1 MRNLHIVRAEC
12 ARSARAISPNRCYN
26 GHKTDGGGLF
36 PYAGI
41 RRAGRVPRRGGR
53 PAKNRGQNGNGGMK
67 GWRRH
72 RECGSAHMRRLC
84 LERQSGLPELRGRQK
99 GRISLQDGGR
109 ATLADG
115 KRGSRF
121 ANGEIRQVLR
131 SRYAEGRGIPKGG
144 GGADRE
150 TAAPLIKR
158 ALLPGRYDEA
168 ENGRFPRSG
177 DLSRAQSLTR
187 RRRLAAVF
195 RPAHEPAPRRGEGTQ
210 FERMF

>member
-1 MRNLHIVRAEC
+1 MCGICTLCAPNVRDPHV
-12 ARSARAISPNRCYN
+12 RYRRIDAIM
-26 GHKTDGGGLF
+26 
-36 PYAGI
+36 GI
-41 RRAGRVPRRGGR
+41 KQTEEGYSLTLAFDAPGRVPRRGGR

-158 ALLPGRYDEA
+158 ALLPGRYDES

-195 RPAHEPAPRRGEGTQ
+195 RPAHEPGTST
-210 FERMF
+210 R